1 MAAKF
6 KVGDLVWAKMKGFP
20 AWPGRVIQP
29 KDEVKRPS
37 NKKPH
42 HFVFFFGSENYAWIP
57 EESIHLYADNRNKYS
72 LTSRIPRG
80 FKEAIEAI
88 EDALKAL
95 PASVAVK
102 TCELPSIDEELAQI
116 FPTSGTKKDG
126 AAHRDYSREPLAGK
140 KSKKGVEE
148 RRSSAPVGSGRRN
161 LNSRRRSGESAERR
175 RSSNVI
181 NGTSKSR
188 DSSVDSVVKKPAES
202 TTKGKNKDSTKKPT
216 PVRKPTL
223 KRPLSAPKDEPRP
236 STSKTPPSKRQK
248 IHINT
253 QTVKSPVK
261 SPDTPKSSES
271 IVIPDYSKTPNISK
285 DEFYQEI
292 GLSPEPTKIKSK
304 DIYDMPDDEEMDKV
318 SWLSMTLSLQVK
330 GRQGTSG
337 KSQGNQH
344 KNLGVP
350 STTSGTA
357 VSSSTQIDDALLTRN
372 SAKSVIPTP
381 LRIGF
386 LGLGIM
392 GQGMV
397 MNLLRS
403 GHEVTVWNRTAS
415 KCREFVKAGALRG
428 TSPNDVVQNCDITF
442 TCVADSG
449 AVRDIV
455 FGNSGVLQGISRGKC
470 YVEMSTVDEETVE
483 DVAEAIMA
491 RGGVFLEAPV
501 VGSRVPALEGRLV
514 ILTSGDRKLYDDCF
528 SCFEAMGK
536 KSFYLG
542 NEVGTA
548 TRMKLIHNM
557 LLGTVMAGLAEAMAL
572 AEKVGIDME
581 DLSEVLSLGSL
592 SCPTINHKSQAMVN
606 GKFDPHFPLQH
617 QQKDLRLVLGLGDRV
632 EQPLYVASAANEM
645 FKKARSLGF
654 SESDISAVV
663 RAANA

>member
-116 FPTSGTKKDG
+116 FPTTGTKKDG
-126 AAHRDYSREPLAGK
+126 PAHRDYSREPLAG
-140 KSKKGVEE
+140 
-148 RRSSAPVGSGRRN
+148 
-161 LNSRRRSGESAERR
+161 
-175 RSSNVI
+175 
-181 NGTSKSR
+181 
-188 DSSVDSVVKKPAES
+188 KKPAES
-202 TTKGKNKDSTKKPT
+202 TTKGKNKDSAKKPT

-223 KRPLSAPKDEPRP
+223 KRPLSASKDEPRP
-236 STSKTPPSKRQK
+236 STSKTPPTKRQK
-248 IHINT
+248 ILVNT

-261 SPDTPKSSES
+261 SPETPKSSES

-304 DIYDMPDDEEMDKV
+304 DVYDMPDDEEMDKV
-318 SWLSMTLSLQVK
+318 SWLSMTMSLQVK

-344 KNLGVP
+344 KDLGVP
-350 STTSGTA
+350 STTTGTA

>member
-116 FPTSGTKKDG
+116 FPTTGTKKDG
-126 AAHRDYSREPLAGK
+126 PAHRDYSREPLAGK

-148 RRSSAPVGSGRRN
+148 RQSSAPVRSGRRSLDN
-161 LNSRRRSGESAERR
+161 RRRSGESAERR
-175 RSSNVI
+175 RSSSVI

-202 TTKGKNKDSTKKPT
+202 TTKGKNKDSAKKPT

-223 KRPLSAPKDEPRP
+223 KRPLSASKDEPRP
-236 STSKTPPSKRQK
+236 STSKTPPTKRQK
-248 IHINT
+248 ILVNT

-261 SPDTPKSSES
+261 SPETPKSSES

-304 DIYDMPDDEEMDKV
+304 DVYDMPDDEEMDK
-318 SWLSMTLSLQVK
+318 
-330 GRQGTSG
+330 
-337 KSQGNQH
+337 
-344 KNLGVP
+344 
-350 STTSGTA
+350 
-357 VSSSTQIDDALLTRN
+357 IDDALLTRN